1 MKTAAAACLIALAAI
16 ATPAG
21 VAGQDDALKAPR
33 PAPPAAR
40 ASTTPNP
47 SDLGAAMM
55 SAEVDADGT
64 LLIGEGAVS
73 SVRTGNGQ
81 YQVGFGRDVRNCAF
95 SATNQSVSGAPPF
108 VQKYG
113 VEWPEGIFVG
123 HLEGGAYSNARF
135 YLIAV
140 CGR

>member
-1 MKTAAAACLIALAAI
+1 MKTAAACMIALVTLS
-16 ATPAG
+16 TPAG
-21 VAGQDDALKAPR
+21 AAGQDDALKAPR

-47 SDLGAAMM
+47 SDLGAAIM
-55 SAEVDADGT
+55 SAEVDAGGT

-73 SVRTGNGQ
+73 SVRTGAGQ

-95 SATNQSVSGAPPF
+95 SATNQSVSGNPPF

-113 VEWPEGIFVG
+113 AEWLEGVFVG
-123 HLEGGAYSNARF
+123 HLEGSGYSDTRF